1 VAMTEKVLKREGIG
15 DILADGPKKAAEKI
29 GKGAQ
34 EFAMT
39 INGEAAPA
47 HSPKFGIQ
55 WAISYVMDAT
65 PARHT
70 QGGGPFPPGVV
81 PEYDRAMVKGR
92 APFQKRASN
101 FNHIINSIGACQFV
115 IGGYPHI
122 DPFVEF
128 VNAITGWG
136 VSLEDLVKT
145 GERISNMRQAFN
157 VREGVN
163 MMKYQV
169 PGRIVGKPPLTAGPL
184 AGKTVDEETL
194 YSEYLTE
201 MDWDPRTA
209 KPSKE
214 KLLELGM
221 EDVVR
226 VLWA

>member
-1 VAMTEKVLKREGIG
+1 MTEKILKREGIG

-101 FNHIINSIGACQFV
+101 FNHIINS
-115 IGGYPHI
+115 
-122 DPFVEF
+122 FVEF